1 MRRVLGSLV
10 VALTL
15 GSALAVVGAHPAAAQ
30 SSETIRSYDVD
41 LTVQPNGDLSVVETI
56 VYDFGAEQRHGIYRE
71 IPTRLPYDDT
81 YYRVFPLHV
90 DSVSGSPGTPVGYT
104 TEDAGDGKTGIKI
117 GDPDQLITGVHEY
130 AIVYTVQGA
139 LNAFP
144 NRDELYWNAI
154 GDEWSVTIQRAS
166 VHVSAPGP
174 ITGVACFQGQGG
186 STDACQVSAYQG
198 SAARFG
204 EPRIFPGQ
212 GLTVVVGITKGA
224 AAVQPPIL
232 QERWSPTRA
241 FSLTPVTGSA
251 AGGIALAGICGFG
264 YLVWTRGRD
273 RRYQGSQVDQIMG
286 NPDGTS
292 EPVPV
297 GDADAE
303 GPVEFAPPDGIRP
316 GQIGTLIDEQAN
328 TIDVSATIVDLAV
341 RGFLRIEEI
350 PKQGLFG
357 KPDWRLTRSDADD
370 ASLLPYERMLLQG
383 LFRDGTDTTLSALRT
398 TFAERLSKVEDSLYA
413 DARDQGWF
421 AIRPDKVRT
430 RWRLLGFGLTVLA
443 IAITVGLAATTHL
456 GLLGVAA
463 LVVGLVFWFGAGR
476 MPARTAKGTA
486 MLRRVRGYRRVVDTA
501 DRYLARWAEQENEF
515 PKMLPYAI
523 VFGLTDKWAETF
535 RALSA
540 QTPSTLVVPWYVS
553 ANAFSV
559 DGFAHAIDGFTVATS
574 GTMTSTPAG
583 SGSSGFGGGGFSGG
597 GGGGGGGGSW

>member
-1 MRRVLGSLV
+1 MRIPPRRSPPRRSGATTS
-10 VALTL
+10 TSRCSRT
-15 GSALAVVGAHPAAAQ
+15 GISA
-30 SSETIRSYDVD
+30 
-41 LTVQPNGDLSVVETI
+41 VVETI

-71 IPTRLPYDDT
+71 IPTRLHYDDT
-81 YYRVFPLHV
+81 YDRVFPLHV

-130 AIVYTVQGA
+130 AIAYTVQGA

-166 VHVSAPGP
+166 VRVSAPGP

-204 EPRIFPGQ
+204 EPRLFPGQ

-292 EPVPV
+292 EPVPA

-316 GQIGTLIDEQAN
+316 GQIGTLIDERAN

-350 PKQGLFG
+350 PKQGFFG

-413 DARDQGWF
+413 DARDQGL
-421 AIRPDKVRT
+421 VRDPA
-430 RWRLLGFGLTVLA
+430 RQGA
-443 IAITVGLAATTHL
+443 DA
-456 GLLGVAA
+456 VAA
-463 LVVGLVFWFGAGR
+463 PRLRLHGARDRHHGR
-476 MPARTAKGTA
+476 PRRYHPPRAARPGRA
-486 MLRRVRGYRRVVDTA
+486 RR
-501 DRYLARWAEQENEF
+501 
-515 PKMLPYAI
+515 
-523 VFGLTDKWAETF
+523 
-535 RALSA
+535 RAWS
-540 QTPSTLVVPWYVS
+540 
-553 ANAFSV
+553 
-559 DGFAHAIDGFTVATS
+559 
-574 GTMTSTPAG
+574 
-583 SGSSGFGGGGFSGG
+583 SGSAPGGCRRARRRGRRCSGACAAIGG
-597 GGGGGGGGSW
+597 